1 VGSGNDAA
9 DIMKT
14 WCTISELEMRCCQLR
29 AVETIEILELCQ
41 HIRCVDRVQSF
52 HGVKR
57 LDFSGNPLLHETT
70 RWCFGGPKIFEID
83 DTPTDAETLKCL
95 LGRFEKLTSFG
106 QAFNYFNLS
115 GSQL

>member
-1 VGSGNDAA
+1 MGSGNDAA

-41 HIRCVDRVQSF
+41 HI
-52 HGVKR
+52 VKR